1 MPALVNPTVTIQ
13 EPDPREQRN
22 FDDLRKAITDLTTV
36 TAVQNERIERQNAE
50 IEKAHLLI
58 RSLQTVEAQ
67 LRGDQREA
75 YSRITALE
83 QMLSEE
89 RIARTQQAEELGTV
103 KAQLAMA
110 DGRLQKQ
117 RQDLTTQGQ
126 QIAIL
131 EDDKARLIGV
141 NQVWQLRAQ
150 SYAARLKALGEVVDE

>member
-1 MPALVNPTVTIQ
+1 MLDSAASGA
-13 EPDPREQRN
+13 R
-22 FDDLRKAITDLTTV
+22 
-36 TAVQNERIERQNAE
+36 AE
-50 IEKAHLLI
+50 E
-58 RSLQTVEAQ
+58 SQVV
-67 LRGDQREA
+67 RGDQREA

-103 KAQLAMA
+103 KAQLVMA